1 MTLLV
6 NLFGGPGC
14 GKSTTRAGI
23 FHKLKLR
30 GYNVEEAPEYAK
42 QLTWE
47 KRGMALTC
55 QPYVLGKQLFT
66 IYRLMGQ
73 VEAIITDSPI
83 ILGSVYAPPE
93 ELPSFHQFVIDKFNS
108 FDSINFYIN
117 RVKPYNPA
125 GRNQDL
131 EGAKQIDDVVLKY
144 IQAHNIPYE
153 NIDGDEGGAIEAAA
167 LVGYMLER
175 RRT

>member
-6 NLFGGPGC
+6 NLFGGPGA
-14 GKSTTRAGI
+14 GKSTTRAGL
-23 FHKLKLR
+23 FHQLKLS

-66 IYRLMGQ
+66 LYRLMGQ

-83 ILGSVYAPPE
+83 ILGSIYAPPDE
-93 ELPSFHQFVIDKFNS
+93 VPSFHQFVIDKFNS

-117 RVKPYNPA
+117 RVKPYNPS

-144 IQAHNIPYE
+144 LQNHNIPFTTI
-153 NIDGDEGGAIEAAA
+153 NGDAEGVEEALAKVVIGLA
-167 LVGYMLER
+167 LR
-175 RRT
+175 KN